1 MCRNS
6 VLQGWPIEGQAV
18 KCEALT
24 SESAWKEPSHSTSA
38 VYVLSCIGEQ
48 VVYGA
53 SGEYT
58 ILWQNC
64 KGAKRFILPMCL
76 VAQAQLR

>member
-24 SESAWKEPSHSTSA
+24 SESAWKEPSHSTGA
-38 VYVLSCIGEQ
+38 VCVLSCMGEQ
-48 VVYGA
+48 VVYEA
-53 SGEYT
+53 SDEHT
-58 ILWQNC
+58 FL
-64 KGAKRFILPMCL
+64 
-76 VAQAQLR
+76 